1 MARVIEVTGK
11 DIEQAKQ
18 AALAQLAL
26 PEERVVFEVLEEPS
40 KGLFGIFGTREAK
53 LRATEKELTPLEKAQ
68 EFLKSIFKSMHK
80 DVQIECVKEDV
91 NYKFNLI
98 GENLGV
104 LIGKHGQ
111 TLDSLQYLT
120 NMVANKNVIGAR
132 VRIILDVENY
142 RMRREE
148 TLCQLA
154 QRLASKARKYRS
166 KVVLEPMNRHERK
179 IIHMALQ
186 NYADII
192 TYSDGVEPHRRIV
205 VDVKHNKNEDLLLN
219 KR

>member
-11 DIEQAKQ
+11 DIEEAKK
-18 AALAQLAL
+18 LAL
-26 PEERVVFEVLEEPS
+26 SQLDLPQERVIFEVLEEPS
-40 KGLFGIFGTREAK
+40 KGFFGLIGARVAK
-53 LRATEKELTPLEKAQ
+53 IRATEKELTPLERGQ
-68 EFLKSIFKSMHK
+68 EFLKKIFKSMHK
-80 DVQIECVKEDV
+80 NIQIECIEEDI

-98 GENLGV
+98 GDDLGV

-120 NMVANKNVIGAR
+120 NMAANKNVTGAR
-132 VRIILDVENY
+132 VRIVLDVENY
-142 RMRREE
+142 RKRREE

-154 QRLASKARKYRS
+154 ERLANKARKYRT

-186 NYADII
+186 DYADII
-192 TYSDGVEPHRRIV
+192 TYSDGVEPHRKIV
-205 VDVKHNKNEDLLLN
+205 VDIKHNKNEDLVI
-219 KR
+219 

>member
-11 DIEQAKQ
+11 DIEEAKN
-18 AALAQLAL
+18 LAL
-26 PEERVVFEVLEEPS
+26 SQLDLPQERVIFEVLEEPS
-40 KGLFGIFGTREAK
+40 KGFFGLIGARVAK
-53 LRATEKELTPLEKAQ
+53 IRATEKELTPLEKGQ
-68 EFLKSIFKSMHK
+68 EFLKKIFKSMHK
-80 DVQIECVKEDV
+80 DIQIECIEEDI

-98 GENLGV
+98 GDDLGV

-120 NMVANKNVIGAR
+120 NMAANKNVTGAR
-132 VRIILDVENY
+132 VRIVLDVENY
-142 RMRREE
+142 RKRREE

-154 QRLASKARKYRS
+154 ERLANKARKYRT

-186 NYADII
+186 DYVDII
-192 TYSDGVEPHRRIV
+192 TYSDGVEPHRKIV
-205 VDVKHNKNEDLLLN
+205 VDIKHNKNEDLVI
-219 KR
+219 

>member
-11 DIEQAKQ
+11 DIEEAKK
-18 AALAQLAL
+18 LAL
-26 PEERVVFEVLEEPS
+26 SQLDLPQERVIFEVLEEPS
-40 KGLFGIFGTREAK
+40 KGFFGLIGARVAK
-53 LRATEKELTPLEKAQ
+53 IRATEKELTPLEKGQ
-68 EFLKSIFKSMHK
+68 EFLKKIFKSMHK
-80 DVQIECVKEDV
+80 DIQIECIEEDI

-98 GENLGV
+98 GDDLGV

-120 NMVANKNVIGAR
+120 NMAANKNVTGAR
-132 VRIILDVENY
+132 VRIVLDVENY
-142 RMRREE
+142 RKRREE

-154 QRLASKARKYRS
+154 ERLANKARKYRT

-186 NYADII
+186 DYDDII
-192 TYSDGVEPHRRIV
+192 TYSDGVETNRKIV
-205 VDVKHNKNEDLLLN
+205 VDIKHNKNEDLVI
-219 KR
+219 

>member
-11 DIEQAKQ
+11 DIEEAKK
-18 AALAQLAL
+18 LAL
-26 PEERVVFEVLEEPS
+26 SQLDLPQERVIFEVLEEPS
-40 KGLFGIFGTREAK
+40 KGFFGLIGARVAK
-53 LRATEKELTPLEKAQ
+53 IRATEKELTPLEKGQ
-68 EFLKSIFKSMHK
+68 EFLKKIFKSMHK
-80 DVQIECVKEDV
+80 DIQIECIEEDI

-98 GENLGV
+98 GDDLGV

-120 NMVANKNVIGAR
+120 NMAANKNVTGAR
-132 VRIILDVENY
+132 VRIVLDVENY
-142 RMRREE
+142 RKRREE

-154 QRLASKARKYRS
+154 ERLANKARKYRT

-186 NYADII
+186 DYADII
-192 TYSDGVEPHRRIV
+192 TYSDGVEPHRKIV
-205 VDVKHNKNEDLLLN
+205 VDIKHNKKEELVI
-219 KR
+219 

>member
-11 DIEQAKQ
+11 DIEEAKK
-18 AALAQLAL
+18 LAL
-26 PEERVVFEVLEEPS
+26 SQLDLPQERVIFEVLEEPS
-40 KGLFGIFGTREAK
+40 KGFFGLIGARVAK
-53 LRATEKELTPLEKAQ
+53 IRATEKELTP
-68 EFLKSIFKSMHK
+68 EFLKKIFKSMHK
-80 DVQIECVKEDV
+80 DIQIECIEEDI

-98 GENLGV
+98 GDDLGV

-120 NMVANKNVIGAR
+120 NMAANKNVTGAR
-132 VRIILDVENY
+132 VRIVLDVENY
-142 RMRREE
+142 RKRREE

-154 QRLASKARKYRS
+154 ERLANKARKYRT

-186 NYADII
+186 DYADII
-192 TYSDGVEPHRRIV
+192 TYSDGVEPHRKIV
-205 VDVKHNKNEDLLLN
+205 VDIKHNKNEDLVI
-219 KR
+219 

>member
-11 DIEQAKQ
+11 DIEEAKK
-18 AALAQLAL
+18 LAL
-26 PEERVVFEVLEEPS
+26 SQLDLPQERVIFEVLEEPS
-40 KGLFGIFGTREAK
+40 KGFFGLIGARVAK
-53 LRATEKELTPLEKAQ
+53 IRATEKELTPLEKGQ
-68 EFLKSIFKSMHK
+68 EFLKKIFKSMHK
-80 DVQIECVKEDV
+80 DIQIECIEEDI

-98 GENLGV
+98 GDDLGV

-120 NMVANKNVIGAR
+120 NMSANKNVTGAR
-132 VRIILDVENY
+132 VRIVLDVENY
-142 RMRREE
+142 RKRREE

-154 QRLASKARKYRS
+154 ERLANKARKYRT

-186 NYADII
+186 DYADII
-192 TYSDGVEPHRRIV
+192 TYSDGVEPHRKIGE
-205 VDVKHNKNEDLLLN
+205 DIKHNKNEDLVI
-219 KR
+219 

>member
-11 DIEQAKQ
+11 DIEEAKK
-18 AALAQLAL
+18 LAL
-26 PEERVVFEVLEEPS
+26 SQLDLPQERVIFEVLEEPS
-40 KGLFGIFGTREAK
+40 KGFFGLIGARVAK
-53 LRATEKELTPLEKAQ
+53 IRATEKELTPLEKGQ
-68 EFLKSIFKSMHK
+68 EFLKKIFKSMHK
-80 DVQIECVKEDV
+80 DIQIECIEEDI

-98 GENLGV
+98 GDDLGV

-120 NMVANKNVIGAR
+120 NMAANKNVTGAR
-132 VRIILDVENY
+132 VRIVLDVENY
-142 RMRREE
+142 RKRREE

-154 QRLASKARKYRS
+154 ERLANKARKYRT

-186 NYADII
+186 D
-192 TYSDGVEPHRRIV
+192 DGVEPHRKIV
-205 VDVKHNKNEDLLLN
+205 VDIKHNKNEDLVI
-219 KR
+219 

>member
-11 DIEQAKQ
+11 DIEEAKK
-18 AALAQLAL
+18 LAL
-26 PEERVVFEVLEEPS
+26 SQLDLPQERVIFEVLEEPS
-40 KGLFGIFGTREAK
+40 KGFFGLIFARFAK
-53 LRATEKELTPLEKAQ
+53 IRATEKELTPLEKGQ
-68 EFLKSIFKSMHK
+68 EFLKKIFKSMHK
-80 DVQIECVKEDV
+80 DIQIECIEEDI

-98 GENLGV
+98 GDDLGV

-120 NMVANKNVIGAR
+120 NMAANKNVTGAR
-132 VRIILDVENY
+132 VRIVLDVENY
-142 RMRREE
+142 RKRREE

-154 QRLASKARKYRS
+154 ERLANKARKYRT

-186 NYADII
+186 DYVDII
-192 TYSDGVEPHRRIV
+192 TYSDGVEPHRKIV
-205 VDVKHNKNEDLLLN
+205 VDIKHNKNEDLVI
-219 KR
+219 

>member
-11 DIEQAKQ
+11 DIEEAKK
-18 AALAQLAL
+18 LAL
-26 PEERVVFEVLEEPS
+26 SQLDLPQERVIFEVLEEPS
-40 KGLFGIFGTREAK
+40 KGFFGLIGARVAK
-53 LRATEKELTPLEKAQ
+53 IRATEKELTPLEKGQ
-68 EFLKSIFKSMHK
+68 EFLKKIFKSMHK
-80 DVQIECVKEDV
+80 DIQIECIEEDI

-98 GENLGV
+98 GDDLGV

-120 NMVANKNVIGAR
+120 NMAANKDVTGAR
-132 VRIILDVENY
+132 VRIVLDVENY
-142 RMRREE
+142 RKRREE

-154 QRLASKARKYRS
+154 ERLANKARKYRT

-186 NYADII
+186 DYADII

-205 VDVKHNKNEDLLLN
+205 VDIKHNKNEDLVI
-219 KR
+219 

>member
-1 MARVIEVTGK
+1 MAKVIEVTGK
-11 DIEQAKQ
+11 DIEEAKK
-18 AALAQLAL
+18 LAL
-26 PEERVVFEVLEEPS
+26 SQLDLPQERVIFEVLEEPS
-40 KGLFGIFGTREAK
+40 KGFFGLIGARVAK
-53 LRATEKELTPLEKAQ
+53 IRATEKELTPLEKGQ
-68 EFLKSIFKSMHK
+68 EFLKKIFKSMHK
-80 DVQIECVKEDV
+80 DIQIECIEEDI

-98 GENLGV
+98 GDDLGV

-120 NMVANKNVIGAR
+120 NMAANKNVTGAR
-132 VRIILDVENY
+132 VRIVLDVENY
-142 RMRREE
+142 RKRREE

-154 QRLASKARKYRS
+154 ERLANKARKYRT

-192 TYSDGVEPHRRIV
+192 TYSDGVEPHRKIV
-205 VDVKHNKNEDLLLN
+205 VDIKHNKNEDLVI
-219 KR
+219 

>member
-11 DIEQAKQ
+11 DIEEAKK
-18 AALAQLAL
+18 LAL
-26 PEERVVFEVLEEPS
+26 SQLDLPQERVIFEVLEEPS
-40 KGLFGIFGTREAK
+40 KGFFGLIGARVAK
-53 LRATEKELTPLEKAQ
+53 IRATEKVLTPLEKGQ
-68 EFLKSIFKSMHK
+68 EFLKKIFKSMHK
-80 DVQIECVKEDV
+80 DIQIECIEEDI

-98 GENLGV
+98 GDDLGV

-120 NMVANKNVIGAR
+120 NMAANKNVTGAR
-132 VRIILDVENY
+132 VRIVLDVENY
-142 RMRREE
+142 RKRREE

-154 QRLASKARKYRS
+154 ERLANKARKYRT

-186 NYADII
+186 DYVDII
-192 TYSDGVEPHRRIV
+192 TYSDGVESHRKIV
-205 VDVKHNKNEDLLLN
+205 VDIKHNKNEDLVI
-219 KR
+219 

>member
-11 DIEQAKQ
+11 DIEEAKK
-18 AALAQLAL
+18 LAL
-26 PEERVVFEVLEEPS
+26 SQLDLPQERVIFEVLEEPS
-40 KGLFGIFGTREAK
+40 KGFFGLIGARVAK
-53 LRATEKELTPLEKAQ
+53 IRATEKELTPLEKGQ
-68 EFLKSIFKSMHK
+68 EFLKKIFKSMHK
-80 DVQIECVKEDV
+80 DIQIECIEEDR

-98 GENLGV
+98 GDDLGV

-120 NMVANKNVIGAR
+120 NMAANKNVTGAR
-132 VRIILDVENY
+132 VRIVLDVENY
-142 RMRREE
+142 RKRREE

-154 QRLASKARKYRS
+154 ERLANKARKYRT

-186 NYADII
+186 DYADII
-192 TYSDGVEPHRRIV
+192 TYSDGVEPHRKIV
-205 VDVKHNKNEDLLLN
+205 VDIKHNKNVDLVI
-219 KR
+219 

>member
-11 DIEQAKQ
+11 DIEEAKK
-18 AALAQLAL
+18 LAL
-26 PEERVVFEVLEEPS
+26 SQLDLPQERVIFEVLEEPS
-40 KGLFGIFGTREAK
+40 KGFFGLIGARVAK
-53 LRATEKELTPLEKAQ
+53 IRATEKELTPLERGQ
-68 EFLKSIFKSMHK
+68 EFLKKIFKSMHK
-80 DVQIECVKEDV
+80 DIQIECIEEDI

-98 GENLGV
+98 GDDLGV

-120 NMVANKNVIGAR
+120 NMAANKNVTGVR
-132 VRIILDVENY
+132 VRIVLDVENY
-142 RMRREE
+142 RKRREE

-154 QRLASKARKYRS
+154 ERLANKARKYRT

-186 NYADII
+186 DYADII
-192 TYSDGVEPHRRIV
+192 TYSDGVEPHRKIV
-205 VDVKHNKNEDLLLN
+205 VDIKHNKNEDLVI
-219 KR
+219 

>member
-11 DIEQAKQ
+11 DIEEAKSK
-18 AALAQLAL
+18 ALNELAL
-26 PEERVVFEVLEEPS
+26 PVERVIFEVLEEPS
-40 KGLFGIFGTREAK
+40 KGFFGLIGTRGAK
-53 LRATEKELTPLEKAQ
+53 IRATERELTPLEKGQ
-68 EFLKSIFKSMHK
+68 EFLKMIFKSMHK
-80 DVQIECVKEDV
+80 DIEIECVEEDI
-91 NYKFNLI
+91 NYKFNLV

-120 NMVANKNVIGAR
+120 NMAANKNITGAR
-132 VRIILDVENY
+132 VRIVLDVENY

-154 QRLASKARKYRS
+154 ERLANRARKYRT

-186 NYADII
+186 DYADII
-192 TYSDGVEPHRRIV
+192 TYSDGVEPHRKIV
-205 VDVKHNKNEDLLLN
+205 VDVKHNKNEDLVI
-219 KR
+219 

>member
-11 DIEQAKQ
+11 DIEEAKK
-18 AALAQLAL
+18 LAL
-26 PEERVVFEVLEEPS
+26 SQLDLPQERVIFEVLEEPS
-40 KGLFGIFGTREAK
+40 KGFLGLIGAREAK
-53 LRATEKELTPLEKAQ
+53 IRATEKELTPLEKGQ
-68 EFLKSIFKSMHK
+68 EFLKKIFKSMHK
-80 DVQIECVKEDV
+80 DIQIECVEEDI

-98 GENLGV
+98 GDDLGV

-120 NMVANKNVIGAR
+120 NMAANKNVTGAR
-132 VRIILDVENY
+132 VRIVLDVENY
-142 RMRREE
+142 RKRREE

-154 QRLASKARKYRS
+154 ERLANKARKYRT

-192 TYSDGVEPHRRIV
+192 TYSDGVEPHRKIV
-205 VDVKHNKNEDLLLN
+205 VDIKHNKNEDLVI
-219 KR
+219 